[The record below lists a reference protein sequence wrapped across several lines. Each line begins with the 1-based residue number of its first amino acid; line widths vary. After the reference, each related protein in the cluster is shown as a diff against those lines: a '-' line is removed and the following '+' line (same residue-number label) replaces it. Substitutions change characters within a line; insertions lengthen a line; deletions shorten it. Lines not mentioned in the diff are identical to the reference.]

1 MAMYN
6 TIGQEPFHTKG
17 RGNGYVV
24 TLGGKRLY
32 FAGDTACTA
41 EMRALKGI
49 DVAFLPMNLPY
60 TMTPSDAA
68 ICAVAFKPAV
78 AYPYHYRGQD
88 PNRFAT
94 TLAGTGIDVRLR
106 DWYAGAE
113 PFTFN

>member
-1 MAMYN
+1 MYN
-6 TIGQEPFHTKG
+6 TIGQEPFHSKG

-32 FAGDTACTA
+32 VAGDTACTA
-41 EMRALKGI
+41 EMRALQTI

-68 ICAVAFKPAV
+68 ICALAFKPSI
-78 AYPYHYRGQD
+78 AYAYHYRGQD
-88 PNRFAT
+88 VNRFAA
-94 TLAGTGIDVRLR
+94 TLARTGIEVRLR

-113 PFTFN
+113 PYAFK